1 MKQKELHSE
10 DSNLLGLLVSFVLLA
25 AIPVGTIVGWHYGH
39 LVPFSEQWPLY
50 EALRTTAAIIFAV
63 VGAWFAIIY
72 PERMKGVFNK
82 NSSPLNNLSNGM
94 EKLFS
99 PVFHSTIILC
109 IILVLGVIA
118 PVLKRVDFLM
128 EWKDMLRSASF
139 SLLVALTLWQVWT
152 VLVTLIPAFI
162 LKTASQHQT
171 LQDDNHNTYFAN
183 KTVKKDPENKL

>member
-1 MKQKELHSE
+1 MSHYENDSE
-10 DSNLLGLLVSFVLLA
+10 EANVIGLVISCALLI
-25 AIPVGTIVGWHYGH
+25 AIPIGALAGWHYGH

-82 NSSPLNNLSNGM
+82 NPSPLNNLSNGM

-118 PVLKRVDFLM
+118 PVLKRIDFLL

-139 SLLVALTLWQVWT
+139 SLLVLLTLWQVWT

-162 LKTASQHQT
+162 LKTASQHQS
-171 LQDDNHNTYFAN
+171 LQDDNKHTYFTK
-183 KTVKKDPENKL
+183 KTVKKDVEK